1 MARLLCLNAQAL
13 SLKAVFMLSVA
24 FALFEE
30 SACGTFGAWLLFI
43 RVLISLLI

>member
-1 MARLLCLNAQAL
+1 MARLLCLNVQAL

-30 SACGTFGAWLLFI
+30 SACGTFGTLLLII
-43 RVLISLLI
+43 RVRLSLLI